1 MGRYFGTDGI
11 RGLAGRDLT
20 ADLAMRLGRA
30 LAERLGEGDT
40 RPFVMVGRD
49 TRRSG
54 PMLEAALA
62 AGLTAGGADVRLLGV
77 LPTPAVAW
85 LARQQGAAAAVM
97 ISASHNPAPDNGL
110 KIFSG
115 DGFKL
120 PDATEAALE
129 DLIDRAHDLVG
140 ATGSAIGTVT
150 HDTRAVGAYE
160 DHLASLLP
168 AGLEGWT
175 LVADTANG
183 AASGLA
189 ERVLKR
195 LGATVITLGDTPDG
209 DNINAGCGSTHLG
222 PLTEAVVKQGAR
234 LGLAFDGDADRCLA
248 VAEDGA
254 PLDGDLLMLLCLRQ
268 GLATGRRDR
277 ADLVATVMS
286 NLGLEEAVGA
296 LGGQLVRAKVGDR
309 YVLEE
314 MRARGLGLGGEQSG
328 HIIDLSANTTGDGL
342 ITSLRLLEALSAL
355 DGPASAA
362 RSLLTIHPQL
372 LRNVRVPSVKGW
384 ETHPDIGEAIRAA
397 EDRLHGQ
404 GRLLVRASGTEP
416 LIRVMAEGR
425 DEALVQ
431 QVVSDLCQVVARALN
446 PQGGKVWA

>member
-20 ADLAMRLGRA
+20 ADLALRLGRA
-30 LAERLGEGDT
+30 LAERLRDREG
-40 RPFVMVGRD
+40 RPFVVVGRD

-62 AGLTAGGADVRLLGV
+62 AGLTAGGVDVRLLGV
-77 LPTPAVAW
+77 VPTPAVAW
-85 LARQQGAAAAVM
+85 LARHLGAAAAVM

-120 PDATEAALE
+120 PDEVEARIE
-129 DLIDRAHDLVG
+129 DLIDEAQDLPGSTG
-140 ATGSAIGTVT
+140 AAIGTIT
-150 HDTRAVGAYE
+150 HAAEAVAAYE
-160 DHLASLLP
+160 NHLASLLP
-168 AGLEGWT
+168 GGLSGWNLVVDTAHGAAAGL
-175 LVADTANG
+175 
-183 AASGLA
+183 AA
-189 ERVLKR
+189 RVFGR
-195 LGATVITLGDTPDG
+195 LGANVVSLGDAPDG

-222 PLTEAVVKQGAR
+222 PLTEAVVRHGAR

-254 PLDGDLLMLLCLRQ
+254 QLDGDLLMLLCLRQ
-268 GLATGRRDR
+268 GLESGRWQR

-286 NLGLEEAVGA
+286 NLGLEEAVRT
-296 LGGQLVRAKVGDR
+296 LGGELVRAKVGDR

-342 ITSLRLLEALSAL
+342 ITALRLLEALATL
-355 DGPASAA
+355 DGPASSA
-362 RSLLTIHPQL
+362 RDLLTIHPQL

-384 ETHPDIGEAIRAA
+384 ESHPDIQSAIRAA
-397 EDRLHGQ
+397 EERLAGQ

-425 DEALVQ
+425 DDVLVQ
-431 QVVSDLCQVVARALN
+431 QVVSDLCQVVARSLN
-446 PQGGKVWA
+446 PEGGKVWA